1 MALEDIA
8 GYSLRRGLGSGSVG
22 AVWLV
27 RDLASGRHAV
37 LKRIPKSAVPSPNDF
52 RDDLARARGIDH
64 PHVARLLE
72 VRQTDREWLL
82 FSQYVAAGTLTALLQ
97 RRGPLSLDELV
108 TLISPLAQGLAA
120 MHRADLTHTRLSSD
134 NIMFDADG
142 RPVLTDP
149 GLRMTSQNTPADDLK
164 ALGALALHSGADP
177 KLFPSTLF
185 ITPGDDIAQHL
196 LSLTPPT
203 PIDLGFTPTTPHPA
217 TTTPESTAQATAAPA
232 TASPETTG
240 PATTNP
246 ESTSLGSIGS
256 GSTRTGTAGRRL
268 AGLRSPGLGSARA
281 GLTGSGRDRGVV
293 GRGGVDGPGTTMGRV
308 VRGVTRGG
316 SSRRTRAARV
326 RSTGTMGAH
335 RDGSVARVR
344 EGLLARRSAYGILA
358 ACGVAALIVLGIGLA
373 TVGVLGQPATGSTT
387 TAGTQQS
394 SSATSPGE
402 SASPGPVT
410 TAGKPGEPPGN
421 STRAAEDSKRWLQT
435 LQSLDRRRSQ
445 AFSTLNPA
453 GLDAIYVPGS
463 PPWSSDRSLLASYRK
478 QQVRVEGLRMQIE
491 TLVVEHPGDETVVL
505 RIVDRLIAGAAV
517 TGSGQRTPLP
527 AGSPTTRRITLT
539 ATNTSWRI
547 SAITTT

>member
-27 RDLASGRHAV
+27 RDLASGRHTV
-37 LKRIPKSAVPSPNDF
+37 LKRIPKSAVPTPNEF

-82 FSQYVAAGTLTALLQ
+82 FSQYVAAGTLSALLQ
-97 RRGPLSLDELV
+97 RRGPLSLGELV

-149 GLRMTSQNTPADDLK
+149 GLRLDAPNTPADDLK
-164 ALGALALHSGADP
+164 ALGDLALQSGADP
-177 KLFPSTLF
+177 KLFTPTLF
-185 ITPGDDIAQHL
+185 TTPGDDIAQHL

-203 PIDLGFTPTTPHPA
+203 PIDLGFTPNSANTSA
-217 TTTPESTAQATAAPA
+217 ESAAPATAAPA
-232 TASPETTG
+232 TVSPETTG

-246 ESTSLGSIGS
+246 ESTSLGATGS
-256 GSTRTGTAGRRL
+256 GSARPGTAGRRL
-268 AGLRSPGLGSARA
+268 AGLRSSGLGSARA
-281 GLTGSGRDRGVV
+281 GLIGSGRDRGVV
-293 GRGGVDGPGTTMGRV
+293 RRGGTDGPGTTMGRV
-308 VRGVTRGG
+308 GLGVTRGG
-316 SSRRTRAARV
+316 SSRRTRAARSGV
-326 RSTGTMGAH
+326 RSTGKAGAQ
-335 RDGSVARVR
+335 RGGSVARVR
-344 EGLLARRSAYGILA
+344 EGLQTRRSACGILA

-387 TAGTQQS
+387 TAGTRQS
-394 SSATSPGE
+394 SSATSPVR

-410 TAGKPGEPPGN
+410 ASGKPGEPPGN

-453 GLDAIYVPGS
+453 DLDAIYVPGS
-463 PPWSSDRSLLASYRK
+463 PPWSSDRSLLASYLK
-478 QQVRVEGLRMQIE
+478 QQVRVEGLRIRIG
-491 TLVVEHPGDETVVL
+491 TLIVEHPGDETVVL

-517 TGSGQRTPLP
+517 TRSGQRTPLP
-527 AGSPTTRRITLT
+527 PGSPTTRRITLT
-539 ATNTSWRI
+539 ASNTSWRI